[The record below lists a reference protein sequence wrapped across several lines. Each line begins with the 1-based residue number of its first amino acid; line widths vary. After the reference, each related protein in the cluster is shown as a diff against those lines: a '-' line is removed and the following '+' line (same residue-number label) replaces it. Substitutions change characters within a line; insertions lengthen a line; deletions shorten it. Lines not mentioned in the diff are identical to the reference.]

1 MQLGGSGDPGWGD
14 PRRRTLLRGRSG
26 RFRVW
31 PLVIFGAFFAW
42 YYFSHQEEVPLTG
55 RKQLVDLSREQ
66 EAALGLESYRQILGQ
81 SQIVAGGADVDRI
94 RAIGRRLAAVSD
106 DPGFEW
112 EFNLI
117 ASDQANAFALPGGK
131 VAVYSGLLPIA
142 GNDDGL
148 AAVMGHEIAHA
159 IARHGAE
166 RIAHEKLA
174 QLGSL
179 AVGTAVGEM
188 DVQTQRMVMGALGVG
203 AQFGVLLPFSRSH
216 ETEADYMGL
225 IYTARAC
232 FDPREAPRLWER
244 MSRAAGG
251 GAAPAEFMSTHPGH
265 ETRIQNLDQWMA
277 EAMRVRAESCGGA
290 GGTSADAAQ

>member
-1 MQLGGSGDPGWGD
+1 M
-14 PRRRTLLRGRSG
+14 RGRSG
-26 RFRVW
+26 RLRVW
-31 PLVIFGAFFAW
+31 PLVIFGIFFAW

-66 EAALGLESYRQILGQ
+66 EAPLGLESYRQILSQ
-81 SQIVAGGADVDRI
+81 SQIIESGQDVDTI
-94 RAIGRRLAAVSD
+94 REVGRRLAAVAE

-131 VAVYSGLLPIA
+131 VAVYQGLLPVA
-142 GNDDGL
+142 ANADGL

-174 QLGSL
+174 QLGQL
-179 AVGTAVGEM
+179 AVGTAVGDM
-188 DVQTQRMVMGALGVG
+188 DMQTQRMVMAALGVG
-203 AQFGVLLPFSRSH
+203 AQYGVLLPFSRSH
-216 ETEADYMGL
+216 ESEADYMGL
-225 IYTARAC
+225 IYAARAC

-244 MSRAAGG
+244 MSQASGG
-251 GAAPAEFMSTHPGH
+251 GGAPAEFMSTHPGH
-265 ETRIQNLDQWMA
+265 ET
-277 EAMRVRAESCGGA
+277 
-290 GGTSADAAQ
+290 